1 MSLPHTL
8 LDVSLLLALVAGI
21 TLVTSRTRIPLTVV
35 LVVAGFALATTGL
48 SPDLGELR
56 GEAFEQVV
64 IFVFLPLLVFAAA
77 LDLDLR
83 AFVRNLGAILG
94 LAIAA
99 FVVSMVLVGV
109 ALQAA
114 LGIPLAVTLLF
125 GAIIS
130 ATDPVAVVAVFRE
143 VGVPKRLLVLVEGE
157 SLLNDGVAIV
167 ASSVLLGAALGEATS
182 PLAGVA
188 DFTVVFFGGALIG
201 AALGLVAAVAL
212 PWLSAMP
219 AVVLTLSV
227 AYGSFVLADE
237 VLGLSGV
244 MATAAAGMVLAGL
257 APMRASAHVREAWAT
272 TWEVLDYVANALL
285 FLLIGL
291 ALGSVG
297 LLDHLGAIAL
307 VVAVVLLARAAAVV
321 PVVWLLERVGHIPR
335 VGLRNQAVL
344 TWGGLRGGVALA
356 LALALPEELAD
367 RDLLIALT
375 GGVVVATLLV
385 NATTISAL
393 VHRLRL
399 DAASPADRF
408 LAAAGR
414 LAGARAAQERLRDLG
429 IDDGGAD
436 GYLSRGVREAQEEL
450 SKVSLDEDAEQR
462 VVIGRGLHV
471 ERTVYQD
478 LSDAGLLPAP
488 ATRRLLHE
496 VDDEIEDLELRGGQ
510 HRLGTGRRRRTRL
523 DRVLRSVAVHLP
535 QPVGEDER
543 ALAYAEATAR
553 RIAASRTLAEL
564 EVFQELPA
572 VSAETVARARETF
585 QAWQQ
590 QADERLSALDADEPG
605 AADAL
610 HQAQIQVLAR
620 AEAARALQELTE
632 SGLLPARAAAQPAP

>member
-8 LDVSLLLALVAGI
+8 LDVSLLLALVVAI

-35 LVVAGFALATTGL
+35 LVVAGFALSASGL

-83 AFVRNLGAILG
+83 AFLRNVGAILG

-99 FVVSMVLVGV
+99 FVVSMVLVGL
-109 ALQAA
+109 ALHAA

-125 GAIIS
+125 GALIS

-143 VGVPKRLLVLVEGE
+143 VGVPRRLLVLVEGE

-167 ASSVLLGAALGEATS
+167 ASSVLLGAALGEAAS
-182 PLAGVA
+182 PLAGIA

-201 AALGLVAAVAL
+201 AVLGLIAAVAL

-257 APMRASAHVREAWAT
+257 APSRASAHVREAWET

-291 ALGSVG
+291 ALGTVG

-307 VVAVVLLARAAAVV
+307 VIVVVLLARAAAVV
-321 PVVWLLERVGHIPR
+321 PVVWLLERVGHVPR

-367 RDLLIALT
+367 RDLLVALT

-393 VHRLRL
+393 VHRLGL
-399 DAASPADRF
+399 DAASPADEF

-414 LAGARAAQERLRDLG
+414 LAGARAAQARLRDLG
-429 IDDGGAD
+429 IDDD
-436 GYLSRGVREAQEEL
+436 GSLSRGVREAQEALAE
-450 SKVSLDEDAEQR
+450 VSLDEDAEQR

-496 VDDEIEDLELRGGQ
+496 VDDEIEELELRGGQ
-510 HRLGTGRRRRTRL
+510 HRLGTGRRRRSPL

-535 QPVGEDER
+535 EPVGENER
-543 ALAYAEATAR
+543 SLAYAEATAR
-553 RIAASRTLAEL
+553 RIAACRTLSEL
-564 EVFQELPA
+564 EVFEELPA
-572 VSAETVARARETF
+572 VSAQTLTRARETF

-590 QADERLSALDADEPG
+590 QADERISALDADEPG

-620 AEAARALQELTE
+620 AEAARALRELTE
-632 SGLLPARAAAQPAP
+632 SGLLPARATAPPSP